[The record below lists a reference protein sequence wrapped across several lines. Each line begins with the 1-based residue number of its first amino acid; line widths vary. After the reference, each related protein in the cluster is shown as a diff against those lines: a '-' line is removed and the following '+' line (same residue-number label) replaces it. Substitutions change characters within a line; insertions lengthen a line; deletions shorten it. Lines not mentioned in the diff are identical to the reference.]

1 MISFEEAQKIV
12 LDQTIE
18 LEAVETELL
27 NALGLILAEDIVS
40 PEKIPPFDNSAMD
53 GFAVVAGDTAAA
65 SSETPAHLIVLED
78 EPAGTVSTKRVTS
91 GTAVRIMTGAPIPKG
106 ADAVVKV
113 EDTEGSRDLI
123 EVLHPAEEGE
133 NVRRAGE
140 DVGLGETV
148 LRKGALLGPAE
159 IGLLASLGKSR
170 VKVFR
175 PAKAAIITTGDE
187 LLEIDQPLVPGKI
200 RNSNAYALEAQVRE
214 IHAEPVGLG
223 IVEDTKEAVTA
234 RIREGLEKADVVLTT
249 GGVSVGEYDVVK
261 DVMTS
266 MGASL
271 KFWKV
276 AQKPGKPLA
285 FWTIEGKLVFGLP
298 GNPVASMVC
307 FEEYVR
313 PAIRMMM
320 GHQKL
325 FRPEADAI
333 LREDIKKKPG
343 RLHFVRVKLESEDGQ
358 QYYVSSTGPQG
369 SGILKSMALADGLA
383 LVPVEVS
390 LIRAGERIKVH
401 LIGMPEDH

>member
-1 MISFEEAQKIV
+1 MISFEEARQIV
-12 LDQTIE
+12 LDHTIE
-18 LEAVETELL
+18 LEAAEIKLL
-27 NALGLILAEDIVS
+27 KALGLVLAEDIIS
-40 PEKIPPFDNSAMD
+40 REKIPPFDNSAMD
-53 GFAVVAGDTAAA
+53 GFAVIARDTVAA
-65 SSETPAHLIVLED
+65 SPENPVELTVLED
-78 EPAGTVSTKRVTS
+78 EPAGKVSAKRVTS
-91 GTAVRIMTGAPIPKG
+91 GATVRIMTGAPIPEG

-113 EDTEGSRDLI
+113 EDTGGSGSLI
-123 EVLHPAEEGE
+123 KVLHPTKEGE
-133 NVRRAGE
+133 NIRRAGE
-140 DVGLGETV
+140 DISLGETV
-148 LRKGALLGPAE
+148 LRRGSLFGPAE
-159 IGLLASLGKSR
+159 IGLLASLGKPR

-175 PAKAAIITTGDE
+175 PAKVAIITTGDE

-214 IHAEPVGLG
+214 IHAEPVSLG

-234 RIREGLEKADVVLTT
+234 RISEGIQKADVILTT

-285 FWTIEGKLVFGLP
+285 FWTLKDRLVFGLP
-298 GNPVASMVC
+298 GNPVATMVC

-313 PAIRMMM
+313 PALRKMM

-325 FRPEADAI
+325 FRPETEAI

-343 RLHFVRVKLESEDGQ
+343 RLHFVRVRLVHEDGQ
-358 QYYVSSTGPQG
+358 YYASSTGPQG
-369 SGILKSMALADGLA
+369 SGILKSMVLADGLA
-383 LVPVEVS
+383 LVPPEAS
-390 LIRAGERIKVH
+390 FIKAGERIKVH

>member
-1 MISFEEAQKIV
+1 MISFEEARQIV
-12 LDQTIE
+12 LDHAGE
-18 LEAVETELL
+18 LEPVKMELL
-27 NALGLILAEDIVS
+27 NTLGLVLAEDVIS

-53 GFAVVAGDTAAA
+53 GFAVIARDTVAVSPENPVELT
-65 SSETPAHLIVLED
+65 VLED
-78 EPAGTVSTKRVTS
+78 EPAGKVSTKRVIS
-91 GTAVRIMTGAPIPKG
+91 GTTVRIMTGAPIPEG

-113 EDTEGSRDLI
+113 EDTEGSGKLI
-123 EVLHPAEEGE
+123 KVLHPTKEGE
-133 NVRRAGE
+133 NIRRAGE
-140 DVGLGETV
+140 DISLGETV
-148 LRKGALLGPAE
+148 LRRGSLFGPAE
-159 IGLLASLGKSR
+159 IGLLASLGKPR

-175 PAKAAIITTGDE
+175 PARVAIITTGDE
-187 LLEIDQPLVPGKI
+187 LLEIDQPLAPGKI

-214 IHAEPVGLG
+214 IQAEPVPLG

-234 RIREGLEKADVVLTT
+234 KISEGLKKADVILTT

-261 DVMTS
+261 DVMDS

-285 FWTIEGKLVFGLP
+285 FWILKGKLVFGLP

-313 PAIRMMM
+313 PAVRKMM

-325 FRPEADAI
+325 FRPEAEAI

-343 RLHFVRVKLESEDGQ
+343 RLHFVRVKLMHEDGQ
-358 QYYVSSTGPQG
+358 YYASSTGPQG

-383 LVPVEVS
+383 LVPPEAT
-390 LIRAGERIKVH
+390 LLKAGDRVRVH
-401 LIGMPEDH
+401 LIGLPEDH